1 MAATKLVRT
10 TTFRLALIYL
20 ALFAL
25 SVVAVLGFVYVVTT
39 GFMGRQTD
47 ETIDAEIQGLY
58 EQYTRRGVLGVR
70 QVVSERSRNQRFS
83 LYLLTAGDTL
93 PLAGNLDSWPRVEP
107 DPEGRVDFR
116 YERPIGGEVEI
127 HDARG
132 RVVTMPGGFRLLVAR
147 DVEERRAVV
156 DLLKDAL
163 AWSLGLTLLLGLG
176 GGILFSRNLLRRI
189 DAITDTSRE
198 IMGGDLGRRLPV
210 RGSGDELD
218 RLAESLNAMLDQ
230 IEALMTAMRQVT
242 DNIAHDL
249 RTPLTRL
256 RSRLEVTLLE
266 EPSVP
271 AYRAA
276 LEESVEETSKII
288 QTFNALLAIARLES
302 GAERQVMGPVD
313 LASLVADVGE
323 LYEPVAEE
331 QGISLSWEA
340 EPGLVAKGN
349 ARLLSQALG
358 NLVDNALK
366 YTPAGGSVTVAARSD
381 GGRPTLSVRDTGPGI
396 PESDRDRVFD
406 RFVRLEAS
414 RHTPGSGLG
423 LAVVRAVAQL
433 HGAEIVVGDAAPGL
447 MVEIGLDPFTP
458 EA

>member
-1 MAATKLVRT
+1 MAAAKLLRT
-10 TTFRLALIYL
+10 TTFRLALAYL

-25 SVVAVLGFVYVVTT
+25 SVFAVLGFVYVVTA
-39 GFMGRQTD
+39 GFMARQTD
-47 ETIDAEIQGLY
+47 ETIDAEIQGLQ

-70 QVVSERSRNQRFS
+70 QVVDERSRNQRFS
-83 LYLLTAGDTL
+83 LYLLTAGEAL
-93 PLAGNLDSWPRVEP
+93 PLAGNLDSWPRLEP
-107 DPEGRVDFR
+107 DAEGRVDFR
-116 YERPIGGEVEI
+116 YERPISGEVEV
-127 HDARG
+127 HEARG
-132 RVVTMPGGFRLLVAR
+132 RVMSIPGGFRLLVAR

-163 AWSLGLTLLLGLG
+163 AWSLALTVLLGLG

-198 IMGGDLGRRLPV
+198 IMAGDLSRRLPV

-218 RLAESLNAMLDQ
+218 RLAESLNAMLNQ
-230 IEALMTAMRQVT
+230 IEGLMTSMRQVT

-266 EPSVP
+266 EPSLP
-271 AYRAA
+271 TYRGA
-276 LEESVEETSKII
+276 LEETVEEASQII

-302 GAERQVMGPVD
+302 GAERRVMGRVE
-313 LASLVADVGE
+313 LASLVADIGE

-331 QGISLSWEA
+331 KGVSLAWQA
-340 EPGLVAKGN
+340 EDGLAAHGN

-358 NLVDNALK
+358 NLVDNAIK
-366 YTPAGGSVTVAARSD
+366 YTPTGGSVFVAARAD
-381 GGRPTLSVRDTGPGI
+381 DGRPVLRVADSGPGI
-396 PESDRDRVFD
+396 PSAERDRVLD

-423 LAVVRAVAQL
+423 LSVVRAIAQL
-433 HGAEIVVGDAAPGL
+433 HGADLVLGDAEPGL
-447 MVEIGLDPFTP
+447 TVEVRLPP
-458 EA
+458 AAEA